1 VIFSIFLQRSKLM
14 AFLDNSG
21 DIILDAVLTD
31 AGRQRLARG
40 NFKITKF
47 AFGDE
52 EINYNV
58 FNGSHPSGS
67 AFYDLE
73 IMQTPVLEAFTNNT
87 SLMKSKL
94 ITMTR
99 NNILYMPIFK
109 LNERFGNNTRSV
121 TGLGSDNLNF
131 GVGYVL
137 LADKNTEEN
146 GNGVE
151 LELKTGV
158 LRGAGNIS
166 TKDKTR
172 HIAVDQGI
180 DSTEGG
186 LSFRQRIPA
195 DLVETAF
202 LIKMD
207 HRLLVLEEINAA
219 QTATTTIPNQF
230 VDDDGIASYYVVQG
244 DGSTCVEGPPR
255 GAGGPNPV
263 IDDARTRHLILQNN
277 PNDREA
283 AKTMGSFYE
292 RFPGPLG
299 SILRFYPRTSMHV
312 RQSSALFDEF
322 GTTITSDTDL
332 VINQGEAAN
341 ETITAYKFIDTLI
354 NIVGVTTGYSIDVP
368 IRIIKKS

>member
-1 VIFSIFLQRSKLM
+1 M

-67 AFYDLE
+67 AFYDLD
-73 IMQTPVLEAFTNNT
+73 IMQTPILEAFTNNT

-109 LNERFGNNTRSV
+109 LNNRGGNRTRTTAILNS
-121 TGLGSDNLNF
+121 SDPLNF
-131 GVGYVL
+131 GQGYIL
-137 LADKNTEEN
+137 LADKNTEQN
-146 GNGVE
+146 STNTDF
-151 LELKTGV
+151 ELKDGL
-158 LRGAGNIS
+158 LRGAMTAAFFSGDN
-166 TKDKTR
+166 TN
-172 HIAVDQGI
+172 HIAIDQGI

-186 LSFRQRIPA
+186 LSFRQPLPA

-207 HRLLVLEEINAA
+207 HRLVHLA
-219 QTATTTIPNQF
+219 QIAGEAGNRVAGMISNQF
-230 VDDDGIASYYVVQG
+230 IDDDGIATYYVVQG
-244 DGSTCVEGPPR
+244 DGTTCVEGPP
-255 GAGGPNPV
+255 AGVRSP
-263 IDDARTRHLILQNN
+263 LIGDNRRRDIIINDN
-277 PNDREA
+277 PNSAQQSLTFAD
-283 AKTMGSFYE
+283 FHE

-299 SILRFYPRTSMHV
+299 SILRFTLRSSMHI
-312 RQSSALFDEF
+312 RQSDALFDEF
-322 GTTITSDTDL
+322 GTASTDSVTIDKAGS
-332 VINQGEAAN
+332 QSFSSWK
-341 ETITAYKFIDTLI
+341 YIDTLV

-368 IRIIKKS
+368 IRIVKKS

>member
-1 VIFSIFLQRSKLM
+1 M

-52 EINYNV
+52 EINYNI

-73 IMQTPVLEAFTNNT
+73 IMQSPVLEAFTNNS

-109 LNERFGNNTRSV
+109 LNNRKDNKNEPSSV
-121 TGLGSDNLNF
+121 LGGDPLNF
-131 GVGYVL
+131 GEGYVV
-137 LADKNTEEN
+137 LADVNTERA
-146 GNGVE
+146 GGTTP
-151 LELKTGV
+151 LGLKQGL
-158 LRGAGNIS
+158 LRGAGTSIS
-166 TKDKTR
+166 LDPTN
-172 HIAVDQGI
+172 HIAIDQGI
-180 DSTEGG
+180 NSTEGG
-186 LSFRQRIPA
+186 LSFRQALPG

-207 HRLLVLEEINAA
+207 HRLLTLSEISNDLKS
-219 QTATTTIPNQF
+219 TTSITNQF
-230 VDDDGIASYYVVQG
+230 VDDDGIATYYVVQG
-244 DGSTCVEGPPR
+244 DGTTCVEGAPSA
-255 GAGGPNPV
+255 AGSIVQDGRDRAAV
-263 IDDARTRHLILQNN
+263 VQNN
-277 PNDREA
+277 PDSANQSSTVA
-283 AKTMGSFYE
+283 QFNE
-292 RFPGPLG
+292 RLPGPLG

-312 RQSSALFDEF
+312 RQSDSLFNEF
-322 GTTITSDTDL
+322 GSASTTAITLGTGLASF
-332 VINQGEAAN
+332 NAWK
-341 ETITAYKFIDTLI
+341 YIDTLI
-354 NIVGVTTGYSIDVP
+354 NIVGVTTGYSIDIP